1 MSTASNGRARE
12 HRVRNDLAK
21 RGWVPILRAAG
32 SRGVADLLL
41 AHPDRGAALV
51 QVGTAASKRLSP
63 GERAAFLL
71 AADMCGALAVVAL
84 CGPGKPPR
92 YLLATRDKPGTWEEF
107 TP

>member
-1 MSTASNGRARE
+1 MSTASNGAARE
-12 HRVRNDLAK
+12 RRVRDHLIRK
-21 RGWVPILRAAG
+21 GWVLIMRSAG
-32 SRGVADLLL
+32 SKGPADIAM
-41 AHPDRGAALV
+41 AHPVHGLGLF
-51 QVGTAASKRLSP
+51 QIGTAASKRLGP